1 VLSLLRLQSMNE
13 PASIKVS
20 QLTKVF
26 GKRTCVDRL
35 DLEVFPGELYAL
47 LGDNGAGKTTT
58 INMLTTLLKPTS
70 GKFQIA
76 GFDGIREPEKAK
88 SKFAVVSQEV
98 ALYQELTAYE
108 NLKFISELYG
118 LPAADARLR
127 IEQQLSQW
135 DLLARKND
143 YISDFS
149 GGMQRKLSIA
159 GALLR
164 SPRVL
169 FLDEPTVGLDPGSRH
184 HIWEIL
190 TGLKHEG
197 VTIFLTTHYL
207 EEAELLADRVGII
220 VRGKLIAE
228 GTIDDLRGKLN
239 HMKSICVRMSRR
251 LNPDEQQKS
260 LDRLREFAFGEVTY
274 DELRNT
280 FSIALTDNGH
290 LSDTLRALTCWI
302 ELEQIPITGIST
314 SEPSLEEIYMSLSHV
329 QAPAPTP
336 EKPAPAFEEQTR

>member
-1 VLSLLRLQSMNE
+1 MSE
-13 PASIKVS
+13 APSIKVT

-26 GKRTCVDRL
+26 GKRTVVDHL
-35 DLEVFPGELYAL
+35 DLEVHPGELYAL

-70 GKFQIA
+70 GKFTIS
-76 GFDGIREPEKAK
+76 GFDGIADPERAK

-98 ALYQELTAYE
+98 SLYQELTAFE
-108 NLKFISELYG
+108 NLMFVSRLYG
-118 LPAADARLR
+118 LPKEGARER
-127 IEQQLSQW
+127 IEQHLNQW
-135 DLLARKND
+135 DLLARKDD
-143 YISDFS
+143 YIGDFS

-169 FLDEPTVGLDPGSRH
+169 FLDEPTVGLDPGSRQ

-228 GTIDDLRGKLN
+228 GTIDDLRGRLN
-239 HMKSICVRMSRR
+239 HMKSICVRMARR
-251 LNPDEQQKS
+251 PTAEELDSS
-260 LDRLREFAFGEVTY
+260 LSRLRNFAFGEVSY

-280 FSIALTDNGH
+280 FSIALTSERH
-290 LSDTLRALTCWI
+290 LSETLRAVTDWI
-302 ELEQIPITGIST
+302 ETEHIPITGVST
-314 SEPSLEEIYMSLSHV
+314 SEPSLEEIYLALSHEI
-329 QAPAPTP
+329 APVPKA
-336 EKPAPAFEEQTR
+336 EPAPAVPVSKET

>member
-1 VLSLLRLQSMNE
+1 MSDA
-13 PASIKVS
+13 PSIKVT

-26 GKRTCVDRL
+26 GKRTVVDKL

-70 GKFQIA
+70 GKFFIS
-76 GFDGIREPEKAK
+76 GFDGTAQPEKAK

-98 ALYQELTAYE
+98 ALYQELTAFE
-108 NLKFISELYG
+108 NLMFVS
-118 LPAADARLR
+118 RLFGMPKEGAKER
-127 IEQQLSQW
+127 IEQHLSQW
-135 DLLARKND
+135 DLLARKDD
-143 YISDFS
+143 YVSDFS

-169 FLDEPTVGLDPGSRH
+169 FLDEPTVGLDPGSRQ

-220 VRGKLIAE
+220 VRGKMIAE
-228 GTIDDLRGKLN
+228 GTIDDLRGRLN
-239 HMKSICVRMSRR
+239 HMKSICVRMARR
-251 LNPDEQQKS
+251 PNPEELESSMK
-260 LDRLREFAFGEVTY
+260 RLRNFAFGEVHY
-274 DELRNT
+274 DELRNV
-280 FSIALTDNGH
+280 FSIALTSERH
-290 LSDTLRALTCWI
+290 LSDTLRAVTDWI
-302 ELEQIPITGIST
+302 ETEHIPITGVST
-314 SEPSLEEIYMSLSHV
+314 SEPSLEEIYLTLSHDGGSV
-329 QAPAPTP
+329 SQISVAPPV
-336 EKPAPAFEEQTR
+336 PASKEP

>member
-1 VLSLLRLQSMNE
+1 MQSMNE

-26 GKRTCVDRL
+26 GKRTCVDKL

-76 GFDGIREPEKAK
+76 GFDGVREPEKAK

-98 ALYQELTAYE
+98 ALYQELTAFE
-108 NLKFISELYG
+108 NLMFITELYG
-118 LPAADARLR
+118 LPKIDARAR
-127 IEQQLSQW
+127 IEQQLKQW
-135 DLLARKND
+135 DLLARKDD

-190 TGLKHEG
+190 TTLKHEG

-220 VRGKLIAE
+220 VKGRLIAE
-228 GTIDDLRGKLN
+228 GTIDDLRSKLN
-239 HMKSICVRMSRR
+239 HMKSICVRLTRR
-251 LNPDEQQKS
+251 FNPEEQQKS
-260 LDRLREFAFGEVTY
+260 LDRLRAFAFGDVSY
-274 DELRNT
+274 DELRNS
-280 FSIALTDNGH
+280 FSIALNSNGH
-290 LSDTLRALTCWI
+290 LSDTLRALTDWV
-302 ELEQIPITGIST
+302 ELEQIPINGIST
-314 SEPSLEEIYMSLSHV
+314 SEPSLEEIYMALLHV
-329 QAPAPTP
+329 QPPVVNK
-336 EKPAPAFEEQTR
+336 EKLAPAFEEQTR

>member
-1 VLSLLRLQSMNE
+1 MSE
-13 PASIKVS
+13 APSIKVS

-26 GKRTCVDRL
+26 GKRTVVDHL
-35 DLEVFPGELYAL
+35 DLEVHPGELYAL

-58 INMLTTLLKPTS
+58 INMLTTLLKPTAGRFS
-70 GKFQIA
+70 IS
-76 GFDGIREPEKAK
+76 GFDGISDPEKAK

-98 ALYQELTAYE
+98 ALYQELTAFE
-108 NLKFISELYG
+108 NLMFVSRLYG
-118 LPAADARLR
+118 LPREGAVAR
-127 IEQQLSQW
+127 IEQHLSQW
-135 DLLARKND
+135 DLLSRRND
-143 YISDFS
+143 FVGDFS

-169 FLDEPTVGLDPGSRH
+169 FLDEPTVGLDPGSRQ

-207 EEAELLADRVGII
+207 EEAELLADRLGII

-228 GTIDDLRGKLN
+228 GTIDELRGRLN
-239 HMKSICVRMSRR
+239 HMKSICVRMARR
-251 LNPDEQQKS
+251 PSADELDSS
-260 LDRLREFAFGEVTY
+260 LSSLRNFAFGEVSY

-280 FSIALTDNGH
+280 FSIALISEKH
-290 LSDTLRALTCWI
+290 LSETLRAVTDWI
-302 ELEQIPITGIST
+302 ESEHIPVTGVST
-314 SEPSLEEIYMSLSHV
+314 SEPSLEEIYLALSHENIRLPREE
-329 QAPAPTP
+329 PASALPVSKET
-336 EKPAPAFEEQTR
+336 